1 MSDTISQLEEL
12 HWKHDLL
19 GSIEIGI
26 LVLNRQFEVQIW
38 NEFMEN
44 HSGIRPSEIKDRP
57 LFEFFPELDADWFQ
71 QKADPVFQLKS
82 PAFIIWEQRPYL
94 FEFSTYRPIT
104 SASEHMYQNVT
115 LFPLSSLSGEVEQ
128 ICVVVYDVTDEA
140 ISKQRF
146 AKANEQL
153 KLMSRVD
160 GLTGLFNRRFWEEK
174 CIEEFKRCRRTE
186 YISSLIIL
194 DIDNFKKVND
204 NYGHPAGDQVIKT
217 VADIIQKAIR
227 ETDLAG
233 RYGGEEYTVILPD
246 TTSVSARFVAERIRK
261 MAEKSVV
268 VYEGSEIS
276 FTVSVGV
283 AEFNPSFTDHVHW
296 LEKADKG
303 LYQAKETG
311 RNKVIV
317 SE

>member
-1 MSDTISQLEEL
+1 MPEMRKELEEL

-26 LVLNRQFEVQIW
+26 VVLNRKFEVQIW

-44 HSGIRPSEIKDRP
+44 HSGIRPSEIKDKP
-57 LFEFFPELDADWFQ
+57 IFEFFPDLDVEWFK
-71 QKADPVFQLKS
+71 QKTDPVFQLKS

-104 SASEHMYQNVT
+104 SASDYMFQNVT
-115 LFPLSSLSGEVEQ
+115 LFPLASLSGEVEQ

-174 CIEEFKRCRRTE
+174 CVEEYKRCRRTE
-186 YISSLIIL
+186 RVSSLIIL
-194 DIDNFKKVND
+194 DIDHFKQVND
-204 NYGHPAGDQVIKT
+204 NYGHPAGDQVIKS
-217 VADIIQKAIR
+217 VADIIRKAIR

-246 TTSVSARFVAERIRK
+246 TNSASARFVAERIRK
-261 MAEKSVV
+261 MAEKLTVQ
-268 VYEGSEIS
+268 YEGLEIN
-276 FTVSVGV
+276 FTISAGI
-283 AEFNPSFTDHVHW
+283 AEFNPSFSDHVNW
-296 LEKADKG
+296 LDKADKG
-303 LYQAKETG
+303 LYEAKQNG
-311 RNKVIV
+311 RNQVII